1 MRTWVWYSIIR
12 IGLFAAAFA
21 LLFWLLGG
29 EFWWLAAI
37 CAALIALCLS
47 YIFLGRMRQRIA
59 ADIAERTS
67 RKTPPVDQD
76 AEIEDAAVDE
86 ARKRDAS

>member
-1 MRTWVWYSIIR
+1 MRSWILYSVIR
-12 IGLFAAAFA
+12 IGIFAAAFA

-47 YIFLGRMRQRIA
+47 YIFLNGMRQRVA
-59 ADIAERTS
+59 ADLAARVHRPAKRS
-67 RKTPPVDQD
+67 DVD
-76 AEIEDAAVDE
+76 AEVEDAAVD
-86 ARKRDAS
+86 RTQHDA